1 MNRKV
6 EFIFLGIYLD
16 ETYQIE
22 YHSNFCM
29 AGMKPKIKLDLS
41 GTKLNRQ
48 HCCAS
53 ARAGEGAKWNVWN
66 VRFDY
71 DLERKI
77 RPIQRHPSTSPLSLF
92 LSPLACQGQWHK
104 FAYPTNICESSR
116 DECTPRGVARG
127 EQGEGAAI
135 VAFVVADDFRC
146 QHKCH

>member
-41 GTKLNRQ
+41 GTKLSWQ

-77 RPIQRHPSTSPLSLF
+77 RPIQRHPSTSPSLSLS
-92 LSPLACQGQWHK
+92 LPSCLPGAMAQVCLPDK
-104 FAYPTNICESSR
+104 YLRVKSR
-116 DECTPRGVARG
+116 RVHTEGSGKGRG
-127 EQGEGAAI
+127 EWQPL
-135 VAFVVADDFRC
+135 
-146 QHKCH
+146 